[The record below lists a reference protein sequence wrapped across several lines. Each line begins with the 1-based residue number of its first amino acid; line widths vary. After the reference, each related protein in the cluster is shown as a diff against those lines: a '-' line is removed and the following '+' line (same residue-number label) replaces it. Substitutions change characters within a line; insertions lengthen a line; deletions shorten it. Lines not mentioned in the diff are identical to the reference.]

1 MPNKMVSTRD
11 ALRME
16 RRCARVFP
24 HFDIEVIMPNESE
37 RPLPNYDP
45 FPPGQS
51 SRSMVIELDVE
62 DMGNMLQRAFVD
74 THGKFT
80 IYCDE
85 PPGIGGNSTAPAPL
99 HYFAA
104 SIVF

>member
-1 MPNKMVSTRD
+1 MAS
-11 ALRME
+11 
-16 RRCARVFP
+16 
-24 HFDIEVIMPNESE
+24 ESQRSE
-37 RPLPNYDP
+37 ANYDP

-62 DMGNMLQRAFVD
+62 DMGNMLRRAFVD

-85 PPGIGGNSTAPAPL
+85 PPAIGGNSTAPAPL

-104 SIVF
+104 SILF

>member
-1 MPNKMVSTRD
+1 MSS
-11 ALRME
+11 
-16 RRCARVFP
+16 
-24 HFDIEVIMPNESE
+24 ESE
-37 RPLPNYDP
+37 NPTVNYNP

-51 SRSMVIELDVE
+51 SRSMVIEVDVE
-62 DMGNMLQRAFVD
+62 DMGNMLRRAFVQ

-85 PPGIGGNSTAPAPL
+85 PETIGGNATAPAPL

-104 SIVF
+104 SILF

>member
-1 MPNKMVSTRD
+1 MPDEK
-11 ALRME
+11 
-16 RRCARVFP
+16 P
-24 HFDIEVIMPNESE
+24 P
-37 RPLPNYDP
+37 PNYNP

-62 DMGNMLQRAFVD
+62 DLGQMLRRALID

-85 PPGIGGNSTAPAPL
+85 PEAIGGHGTAPAPL

-104 SIVF
+104 SIAF

>member
-1 MPNKMVSTRD
+1 MTEETGK
-11 ALRME
+11 LQ
-16 RRCARVFP
+16 
-24 HFDIEVIMPNESE
+24 
-37 RPLPNYDP
+37 PNYNP

-51 SRSMVIELDVE
+51 SRSMVVELDVE
-62 DMGNMLQRAFVD
+62 DMGQMLRRAFID

-85 PPGIGGNSTAPAPL
+85 PEAIGGNGTAPAPL

-104 SIVF
+104 SILF